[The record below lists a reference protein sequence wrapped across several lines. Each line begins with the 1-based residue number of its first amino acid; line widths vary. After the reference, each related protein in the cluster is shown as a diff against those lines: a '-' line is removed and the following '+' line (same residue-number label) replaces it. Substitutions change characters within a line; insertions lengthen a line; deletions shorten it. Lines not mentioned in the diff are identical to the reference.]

1 MEELIKT
8 LQEYNGKGASLK
20 ACTIVLKENDDRYKN
35 ILITTDTW
43 GELYVEDIP

>member
-1 MEELIKT
+1 MDELIEI
-8 LQEYNGKGASLK
+8 LQEYKGKGASLK
-20 ACTIVLKENDDRYKN
+20 ACTIVLKENDGRYNN

>member
-8 LQEYNGKGASLK
+8 LQEYNRKGASLK
-20 ACTIVLKENDDRYKN
+20 ACTIVLKENDGWYEN
-35 ILITTDTW
+35 ILITTDTN

>member
-8 LQEYNGKGASLK
+8 LQEFNEKGASLR
-20 ACTIVLKENDDRYKN
+20 ACTIVLKENNGRYKN